1 MSVRRDEGKLT
12 RRKTSG
18 PSLYFNVT
26 VPEAPP
32 QVVVALLHGYAD
44 YGGRYAHVMDAWAA
58 RGIVTVAI
66 DMRGH
71 GHAEGP
77 RGSCL
82 HFSEYLDDVAEL
94 AALVTDRAAGL
105 PRILFGHSFGG
116 LVAATAAIADP
127 GVLRGLVLSSPFFG
141 VGLPVPKAQRL
152 AGKVVSRLA
161 PSIGMPSG
169 LHGEDITH
177 DAARARAYDEDP
189 LVFKNANSRWF
200 SETEVAQA
208 AAIDR
213 APMLKMPLYT
223 FIGTGDR
230 VVKIERARQFF
241 DAAGSSDKTWV
252 PYEGLF
258 HETLNEI
265 DWQPV
270 AGAVADWVLAHK

>member
-1 MSVRRDEGKLT
+1 MSVRHDEGKLT

-18 PSLYFNVT
+18 PSLYFNVA

-44 YGGRYAHVMDAWAA
+44 YGARYAHVMDAWAT

-94 AALVTDRAAGL
+94 AALVEERAAGL

-169 LHGEDITH
+169 LHGRDITH

-200 SETEVAQA
+200 NEAEVAQA

-230 VVKIERARQFF
+230 VVKIERAREFF

-270 AGAVADWVLAHK
+270 ASAVADWVLAHK

>member
-44 YGGRYAHVMDAWAA
+44 YGARYAHVMDAWAA

-94 AALVTDRAAGL
+94 AALVEERAAGL

-152 AGKVVSRLA
+152 AGKVVSRLV

-169 LHGEDITH
+169 LHGRDITH

-200 SETEVAQA
+200 NETEVAQA

-230 VVKIERARQFF
+230 VVKIERAREFF

-265 DWQPV
+265 DWQPI